1 MIDRVDLL
9 IAVIGIVISV
19 VGSSTALWLALSRK
33 ADKEDV
39 AHVESRLDA
48 KIDHLEARVDAKIDH
63 LEAKILHLE
72 ARMDTGFARVE
83 SKLDALMLRFLPEQL
98 PQPDS

>member
-1 MIDRVDLL
+1 
-9 IAVIGIVISV
+9 V

-39 AHVESRLDA
+39 AHVEARLDA
-48 KIDHLEARVDAKIDH
+48 KIDHLEARFDAVEARLDAKIGH
-63 LEAKILHLE
+63 FE
-72 ARMDTGFARVE
+72 ARMETGFARVE

-98 PQPDS
+98 PQPET